1 MDLEGRAEENIEV
14 TGSQG
19 RFSEAIMK
27 TNDLQYLRSGLRVK
41 CEKDVNPSVRWT
53 CLSFTVWLRTYMEF
67 LIRVVAYLKTD
78 YQLKTRDKRELE
90 SATFFAPYDKNIEPY
105 IRIATGDYE
114 ELVSERGK
122 NDALWA
128 ILSSMAHEIIHYQ
141 QWLEDKEMDEK
152 EAERE
157 AKNY

>member
-1 MDLEGRAEENIEV
+1 MKLIPSVDLEGRAEENIEV

-53 CLSFTVWLRTYMEF
+53 CLSFAVWLRTYMEF
-67 LIRVVAYLKTD
+67 LIRVVVYLKTA
-78 YQLKTRDKRELE
+78 YQLKTRDTRELE

-105 IRIATGDYE
+105 IRIAT
-114 ELVSERGK
+114 
-122 NDALWA
+122 ALWA